1 MEIGTYG
8 YEKSE
13 LLTLAEQIYQCKH
26 DIEDLEL
33 ELNEVQ
39 FHYTYIGKRK
49 DIVTHEVIFRLLF
62 ILICTGIL
70 LGCVVVPIMLNL
82 FLFTIPFLLIADF
95 MLIKREIKMLLTLS
109 YSSNPERAGKFAQHF
124 HIVTFQSDTI
134 QTKKKIQELQERI
147 KVCNDK
153 LEGLQKKK
161 QEYIEK
167 QQQKEEIL
175 RKNGILYDEKPNV
188 QNSKFN
194 LKMDDAWTNDI
205 QELDEY
211 YRKEEAYL
219 GQLLAN
225 VDRNIQLYNR
235 EITKIDSEFE
245 QSKKLLLLAVI
256 VFVLV
261 AIIQNSLSSVA
272 YTVSAIVCVIVS
284 IISVIILENK
294 CRIPIINYYV
304 EQKSPLFEDYAFTHN
319 MVPVAEKRQ
328 EYMECREKYEKELTE
343 VKNKRKALDA

>member
-1 MEIGTYG
+1 M
-8 YEKSE
+8 
-13 LLTLAEQIYQCKH
+13 
-26 DIEDLEL
+26 
-33 ELNEVQ
+33 
-39 FHYTYIGKRK
+39 
-49 DIVTHEVIFRLLF
+49 
-62 ILICTGIL
+62 
-70 LGCVVVPIMLNL
+70 
-82 FLFTIPFLLIADF
+82 
-95 MLIKREIKMLLTLS
+95 
-109 YSSNPERAGKFAQHF
+109 
-124 HIVTFQSDTI
+124 
-134 QTKKKIQELQERI
+134 
-147 KVCNDK
+147 
-153 LEGLQKKK
+153 
-161 QEYIEK
+161 
-167 QQQKEEIL
+167 
-175 RKNGILYDEKPNV
+175 

-245 QSKKLLLLAVI
+245 QSKKLLLLAV
-256 VFVLV
+256 
-261 AIIQNSLSSVA
+261 
-272 YTVSAIVCVIVS
+272 IVCVIVS

>member
-1 MEIGTYG
+1 M
-8 YEKSE
+8 
-13 LLTLAEQIYQCKH
+13 
-26 DIEDLEL
+26 
-33 ELNEVQ
+33 
-39 FHYTYIGKRK
+39 
-49 DIVTHEVIFRLLF
+49 
-62 ILICTGIL
+62 
-70 LGCVVVPIMLNL
+70 
-82 FLFTIPFLLIADF
+82 
-95 MLIKREIKMLLTLS
+95 
-109 YSSNPERAGKFAQHF
+109 
-124 HIVTFQSDTI
+124 
-134 QTKKKIQELQERI
+134 
-147 KVCNDK
+147 
-153 LEGLQKKK
+153 
-161 QEYIEK
+161 
-167 QQQKEEIL
+167 
-175 RKNGILYDEKPNV
+175 
-188 QNSKFN
+188 
-194 LKMDDAWTNDI
+194 KMDDAWTNDI

-261 AIIQNSLSSVA
+261 AIIQNSLSGVA